1 MSEEAKYTLFID
13 EVKKGDYTA
22 SEIMEFTGA
31 TKGTV
36 IQAACRGLVIKGHY
50 TVARIYGE
58 KGRWHGSWIGAW
70 AREWDALT
78 EPYRKGKQQEVY
90 KPETGS

>member
-22 SEIMEFTGA
+22 SKIAEFIGT

-36 IQAACRGLVIKGHY
+36 IQAACKKNIVKSHY
-50 TVARIYGE
+50 TVARVYGE
-58 KGRWHGSWIGAW
+58 KGRQHGLWAESWI
-70 AREWDALT
+70 REWDELT
-78 EPYRKGKQQEVY
+78 EPYRRR
-90 KPETGS
+90 